1 MSFLTHPRYRD
12 VVHTAARIAIGVT
25 YFSHGSQKLLG
36 WFGGFGPDH
45 GTAELL
51 SRFGAAGIIETFGGL
66 LVILGLFTRPV
77 AFILSGEMAVAYWWM
92 HLGMGGVWWWE
103 NRGEVVMMYSFVF
116 LLFSTIGAGAGSV
129 DHLLARRRT
138 AAAGT

>member
-1 MSFLTHPRYRD
+1 
-12 VVHTAARIAIGVT
+12 
-25 YFSHGSQKLLG
+25 
-36 WFGGFGPDH
+36 
-45 GTAELL
+45 
-51 SRFGAAGIIETFGGL
+51 
-66 LVILGLFTRPV
+66 
-77 AFILSGEMAVAYWWM
+77 MAVAYWWM

-116 LLFSTIGAGAGSV
+116 LLFSTIGAGAGSL